1 MPSVETTGSKIGVL
15 SSQEIKELIEN
26 KVIDSIDPNEPITD
40 AQVQPASLDLRLG
53 ATVYRVLASFLP
65 EKNDVLTKLHQLD
78 MYGGDIEM
86 YKLDITEPRVLEKGQ
101 VYLIPL
107 MEKLKL
113 PNTMSGRANP
123 KSTTGRLDI
132 FTRVITDK
140 NHRFDDIARGYKGQ
154 LFLEVMPRSW
164 SIRVQKGQSLVQ
176 LRLAQGKGK
185 DYILKDTPL
194 EKLHDEEKLLFNENG
209 PVSSTD
215 VNIAKKGLFMSV
227 DLSGDNPD
235 GIIGYRSKKNSHYID
250 LSKVNF
256 YEIEEFWEPIYKK
269 TIKDTLILEPEEFYI
284 LASKEKIRIPT
295 GYAAE
300 LVPFEAGSGELRTHY
315 AGFFDPGFGYGT
327 NGEMKGT
334 KAVLEV
340 RAHDIP
346 FMIADGQ
353 TICKF
358 NFEKMASRPEKLY
371 GTEIGSS
378 YQGQGIKLSK
388 HFKDGQN

>member
-1 MPSVETTGSKIGVL
+1 MASEEKNNSKIGVL
-15 SSQEIKELIEN
+15 SSQDIKALIAENVISSVDPNDPIKE
-26 KVIDSIDPNEPITD
+26 

-65 EKNDVLTKLHQLD
+65 EKQDVLTRLHQLD

-86 YKLDITEPRVLEKGQ
+86 YELDITEPRVLEKGQ

-107 MEKLKL
+107 MEELKL
-113 PNTMSGRANP
+113 PSTMSGRANP

-185 DYILKDTPL
+185 DYILKDAPL
-194 EKLHDEEKLLFNENG
+194 EKLHDEEQLLFNGDE

-227 DLSGDNPD
+227 DLSGDNPG

-315 AGFFDPGFGYGT
+315 AGFFDPGFGYGVT
-327 NGEMKGT
+327 
-334 KAVLEV
+334 
-340 RAHDIP
+340 
-346 FMIADGQ
+346 
-353 TICKF
+353 
-358 NFEKMASRPEKLY
+358 
-371 GTEIGSS
+371 
-378 YQGQGIKLSK
+378 
-388 HFKDGQN
+388 